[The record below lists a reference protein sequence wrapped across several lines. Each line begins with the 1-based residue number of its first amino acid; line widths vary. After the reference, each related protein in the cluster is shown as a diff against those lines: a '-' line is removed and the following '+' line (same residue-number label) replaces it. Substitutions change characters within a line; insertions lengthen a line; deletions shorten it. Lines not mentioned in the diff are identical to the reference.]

1 MINSFSRL
9 ISIAFAFIL
18 LGYAIFAIIFYHDQP
33 QTVLQGLSMILIL
46 IFIFFAFNFIR
57 AFMDNRDKE
66 SRQIF
71 IYSSTVF
78 PTMKYI

>member
-1 MINSFSRL
+1 
-9 ISIAFAFIL
+9 
-18 LGYAIFAIIFYHDQP
+18 
-33 QTVLQGLSMILIL
+33 VLQGLSMILIL

-57 AFMDNRDKE
+57 AFMENRDKE